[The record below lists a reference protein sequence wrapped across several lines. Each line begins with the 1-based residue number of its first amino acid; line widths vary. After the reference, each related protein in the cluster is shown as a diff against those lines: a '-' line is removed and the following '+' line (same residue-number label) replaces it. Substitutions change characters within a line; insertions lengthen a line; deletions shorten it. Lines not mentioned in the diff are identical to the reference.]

1 MEVVEKELLENGYPN
16 LRDVVP
22 LIPDYDWCWW
32 VLEVEALGLADAV
45 VEELFG
51 GGGASRPGIAW
62 PGVVRLAEGIGQSI
76 DVLVVATRSEADY
89 VREELDRDDFSR
101 CLVLF
106 RIFDSGE
113 AALGV
118 SADVPQGREII
129 EGFLALWDRG

>member
-1 MEVVEKELLENGYPN
+1 M
-16 LRDVVP
+16 
-22 LIPDYDWCWW
+22 
-32 VLEVEALGLADAV
+32 
-45 VEELFG
+45 EELFG
-51 GGGASRPGIAW
+51 GGVPFRSGIAW

-101 CLVLF
+101 CLAMF

-118 SADVPQGREII
+118 SSGLSGGKEIL
-129 EGFLALWDRG
+129 EGVLALWDRN